1 MSREAARARAGLATD
16 PSAEHAAEARPAW
29 HRGFAWRQLGELF
42 GNTLQGRFTLVM
54 VAGVLLAQLATN
66 LLWAQQLRSRAQ
78 AEAEQA
84 AHHVAIGAAGAIRS
98 FRDLPVNFRPLLI
111 EQLRTMG
118 GTRFFVFVNREPVK
132 VEPVQGEALAQL
144 VAQTV
149 AQTLKQQA
157 PVDGSLKVALAWPHS
172 LHVSPDG
179 VELQDLPEGWI
190 DTTLL
195 SPARPAPIVVIQ
207 AEIESG
213 SWLYL
218 ASAMP
223 DPYFLENA
231 NPYAV
236 DRLLP
241 QVITLGAVLLLSVAV
256 VRTLTR
262 PLARLGRAAT
272 AFGNGISADP
282 LPVAGTREVQRTIR
296 AFNDMQERI
305 QRYLM
310 DRERLFATIS
320 HDLRTPITRL
330 KLRTELLDD
339 DSLQAEFH
347 EDLDDLDMMVKGALQ
362 SVKDTDI
369 HENQVEVR
377 LDHMLE
383 RLVRDARMAGREVSL
398 QAPALSVRVKPLAL
412 KRALTNLL
420 DNALQYGERADI
432 RVDSEAE
439 RVVLTIRDHGPGVPE
454 AALDKLGQPYV
465 RLEHGRRTR
474 REGMGLGLGIARNV
488 VHAHG
493 GQLRLANHPEGGLM
507 ATVLL
512 PLG

>member
-1 MSREAARARAGLATD
+1 MTTAAPGPDQSATD
-16 PSAEHAAEARPAW
+16 RDLHDATRPAG
-29 HRGFAWRQLGELF
+29 RVNWRRLGDLF

-54 VAGVLLAQLATN
+54 VVGVLLAQLASN
-66 LLWAQQLRSRAQ
+66 VLWARQLQARAHE
-78 AEAEQA
+78 EAEQA
-84 AHHVAIGAAGAIRS
+84 AHHVAIGAGGAIRS
-98 FRDLPVNFRPLLI
+98 FRELPVNFRPLLI

-118 GTRFFVFVNREPVK
+118 GTRFFVFMNREPVK
-132 VEPVQGEALAQL
+132 VEPVQGEPLAQR
-144 VAQTV
+144 VAQTI
-149 AQTLKQQA
+149 ANTLREQA
-157 PVDGSLKVALAWPHS
+157 PVDGALRVALAWPHN

-179 VELQDLPEGWI
+179 VNLQDLPEGWI
-190 DTTLL
+190 DTALL
-195 SPARPAPIVVIQ
+195 APSRPAPIVVIQ
-207 AEIESG
+207 AEIEAG

-218 ASAMP
+218 ASSMP

-231 NPYAV
+231 NPYAL
-236 DRLLP
+236 DRLMP
-241 QVITLGAVLLLSVAV
+241 QVVTLVSVLLLSVAV

-272 AFGNGISADP
+272 AFGEGISAEP

-305 QRYLM
+305 QRYLL
-310 DRERLFATIS
+310 DRERLFASIS

-339 DSLQAEFH
+339 ETLQADFH

-369 HENQVEVR
+369 HENRVLVR
-377 LDHMLE
+377 LDQMLE
-383 RLVRDARMAGREVSL
+383 RLARDARMGGREVSL
-398 QAPALSVRVKPLAL
+398 QTTALTASVKPFAL

-432 RVDSEAE
+432 RAWGQDEGVGIE
-439 RVVLTIRDHGPGVPE
+439 IRDHGPGVPE

-474 REGMGLGLGIARNV
+474 REGMGLGLGIARSV
-488 VHAHG
+488 VQAHG
-493 GQLRLANHPEGGLM
+493 GQLRLANHPEGGLV
-507 ATVLL
+507 ATVWL
-512 PLG
+512 PPG